1 MLAGQPLTLDN
12 ELTLF
17 IRDAFRFISA
27 FITPISQSAPHVYLS
42 ALPFAPEE
50 SHVARKFGSR
60 FPNTFVVTQGKPS
73 QWPMAV
79 FTAEHQKDSVE
90 KMVFSPHESTF
101 LYSTSKNVTYICDSE
116 TGRCILGPFHDTYDA
131 CFSPTGKHILLRYGS
146 CAVVWDIETGEEQFR
161 IEGSDFAFVHPDG
174 RIASMKKDGTSDDSG
189 DNIPSWIQGHS
200 WATGATR
207 ILVQVWD
214 TGNGK
219 LIFSRLLE
227 VNDVF
232 DAQFSPDGHFL
243 AIQKGSEDILE
254 LWNLEDS
261 EDFRRFTCPRGHPHS
276 PLSFLCFSPNGR
288 FLAIKKEHK
297 GDIELWNLEDSKVF
311 RQFLY
316 PNEKFEFL
324 RFSPTSDTLMVINDE
339 SCSIYLWRLDTQEMV
354 SFSCH
359 KGDYWSS
366 PHVIRSPLTNYLFL
380 QRDRRVEI
388 WDVSATDFKMVWKP
402 VSTSDVTSICPSRD
416 GHRVLIGYRDGSVRM
431 WNLDLENLAM
441 NQAHTTDTRDGSN
454 ERRVIG
460 MSPSGKM
467 IITRPRGSSKVKF
480 LDATTREVVAHT
492 DIEYEDDGMKITF
505 SPDEEQVA
513 FSSKSLITIYD
524 IMHPEKRVSFDPL
537 PGKDVY
543 IGRVA
548 FQTCNDL
555 VICACFNDGS
565 GLLQVWHRQDP
576 TGFECTYSFPF
587 KRNNLP
593 DICLAPDGLTVVIM
607 PRSSLFDHD
616 TAQVI
621 MPSSSYS
628 WNPDTAK
635 FHPVCFEDQVHISRH
650 PSLSRHPSPEYS
662 PDGELFACLSK
673 KDSHVRVWDTRT
685 GHRVSMF
692 LTPEVDE
699 IALSPALTHSLG
711 ERLIALSFRRE
722 RAICLFN
729 AHTGRLHAQI
739 LGKVYKHM
747 AFIRDGT
754 ALANYD
760 LDSGVIFWEIAD
772 LIAKHQHST
781 HGYELM
787 MEGMMD
793 GWVMGQ
799 DDEPLFWVPV
809 ENRKHL
815 YVPPFRVVIEGSQ
828 MSTIVDLSNSRL
840 CGRWTEC
847 IDKGWLKELEQKEK
861 DVGRLLE

>member
-1 MLAGQPLTLDN
+1 MLAGQSLNPNDDV
-12 ELTLF
+12 TLF
-17 IRDAFRFISA
+17 IRDALRFISA
-27 FITPISQSAPHVYLS
+27 FIVPISQCAAHVYLS
-42 ALPFAPEE
+42 ALPFAPEQ
-50 SHVARKFGSR
+50 SHVARKFCLR
-60 FPNTFVVTQGKPS
+60 FPNTLVVTQGKPS
-73 QWPMAV
+73 QWSMAV
-79 FTAEHQKDSVE
+79 FTAEHLKEPVSN
-90 KMVFSPHESTF
+90 MAFSPDESTF
-101 LYSTSKNVTYICDSE
+101 LSGSQMISPRLEGITYICDSE
-116 TGRCILGPFHDTYDA
+116 TGRCISGLFHHADDA
-131 CFSPTGKHILLRYGS
+131 RFSPAGKHILLRYRS
-146 CAVVWDIETGEEQFR
+146 YVAVWDIETSEEQFR
-161 IEGSDFAFVHPDG
+161 IEGSDFAFVHHDR
-174 RIASMKKDGTSDDSG
+174 RIASMKKDRNSDDSG
-189 DNIPSWIQGHS
+189 DKDASEAPDRF

-207 ILVQVWD
+207 ILVQFWD
-214 TGNGK
+214 AGNGE
-219 LIFSRLLE
+219 LISSRLLE
-227 VNDVF
+227 VNGVDC
-232 DAQFSPDGHFL
+232 AQFSPDGRFL
-243 AIQKGSEDILE
+243 AIQKKSEDI
-254 LWNLEDS
+254 
-261 EDFRRFTCPRGHPHS
+261 
-276 PLSFLCFSPNGR
+276 
-288 FLAIKKEHK
+288 
-297 GDIELWNLEDSKVF
+297 IELWNLEDSKDF
-311 RQFLY
+311 RQFTGCLLS
-316 PNEKFEFL
+316 PC
-324 RFSPTSDTLMVINDE
+324 FSPDGRFLAIRRRSEDIIELRNLEDSKDFRRFTYPHGNFTYFCFPTSGTLMAVSWEEHQIH
-339 SCSIYLWRLDTQEMV
+339 LWRLDTQEMT
-354 SFSCH
+354 SFSH
-359 KGDYWSS
+359 DSFS
-366 PHVIRSPLTNYLFL
+366 IPHVIDSPHTTYLFI
-380 QRDRRVEI
+380 QQDNRVEI
-388 WDVSATDFKMVWKP
+388 WGVSATGSKMIWKT
-402 VSTSDVTSICPSRD
+402 VSPSRVMVICPSRN
-416 GHRVLIGYRDGSVRM
+416 GHRVLVAYDDRSVRM

-441 NQAHTTDTRDGSN
+441 NQADTMDTRN
-454 ERRVIG
+454 ETDVPRVVTI
-460 MSPSGKM
+460 SPSGKM
-467 IITRPRGSSKVKF
+467 VVTRSQQSSNVEF
-480 LDATTREVVAHT
+480 LDTTTGEVVARK
-492 DIEYEDDGMKITF
+492 DIKGEDIGENI
-505 SPDEEQVA
+505 A
-513 FSSKSLITIYD
+513 FSSNEDQAVFLYKSLTIYD
-524 IMHPEKRVSFDPL
+524 IMHPEKRVSFNPW
-537 PGKDVY
+537 PRKNVRRGK
-543 IGRVA
+543 VA

-555 VICACFNDGS
+555 VICVIFDDES